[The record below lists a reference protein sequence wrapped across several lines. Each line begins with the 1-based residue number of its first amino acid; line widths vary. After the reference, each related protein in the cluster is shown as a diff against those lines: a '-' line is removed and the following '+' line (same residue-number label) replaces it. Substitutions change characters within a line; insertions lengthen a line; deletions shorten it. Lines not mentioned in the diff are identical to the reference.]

1 MQKYVKHKNKVIS
14 EKTIE
19 EKSIKLIKSYFM
31 DSKQDFTKGSIF
43 SKLVAFMLP
52 ILFALVLQSLYGAV
66 DMLIVGRF
74 GTTAGL
80 SGVSTGGN
88 VMNLFTMLLNNITIG
103 VTVLMGQYIG
113 AKRYEK
119 VNKLIS
125 NAVAF
130 FLVLSLLLTVFIVI
144 FARPLA
150 IAMQT
155 PSEAIDLT
163 VQYIRI
169 CGAGF
174 IFITFYNFIS
184 AMLRGVGDSS
194 TPLLFVA
201 IASIVNVIGDLIL
214 VAGLKMNV
222 AGAAIA
228 TVAAQAVSVFLSLW
242 IIRKKKMSFGFRKE
256 HFRFGS
262 EVPHFVKL
270 GLPLTIQGFLT
281 NFSFLALCAFVNR
294 LGLEASSGY
303 GVAQKIQMFVMLIP
317 SALMQ
322 SMAPFVSQ
330 NVGAGNEKRAR
341 SGMLCGQG
349 IGAGIGLF
357 VMIGTFFFGDYIS
370 RLFTEDE
377 AVIARSFEFLRGFS
391 PEAIVTCILFSYLGY
406 FNGHSK
412 SLFVMVQGLMQTF
425 LIRLPLS
432 YIMSIQPNASLT
444 GVGIAAPT
452 ATVFGIILCFCY
464 YKYLGRSLERK

>member
-1 MQKYVKHKNKVIS
+1 MSMN
-14 EKTIE
+14 
-19 EKSIKLIKSYFM
+19 
-31 DSKQDFTKGSIF
+31 DKQDFTSGPIF
-43 SKLVAFMLP
+43 SKLVTFMLP
-52 ILFALVLQSLYGAV
+52 ILLSLVLQSLYSAV

-80 SGVSTGGN
+80 SGVSVGGN
-88 VMNLFTMLLNNITIG
+88 VMNLFTMLLNAITMG

-113 AKRYEK
+113 AKRTDS
-119 VNKLIS
+119 VNKLIG

-130 FLVLSLLLTVFIVI
+130 FLTLSLLLTVVIVAL
-144 FARPLA
+144 ARPLA
-150 IAMQT
+150 VAMQT
-155 PSEAIDLT
+155 PAEAVDLT

-184 AMLRGVGDSS
+184 AMLRGIGDSN
-194 TPLLFVA
+194 TPLVFVA
-201 IASIVNVIGDLIL
+201 IASVVNIIGDLVL

-228 TVAAQAVSVFLSLW
+228 TVAAQAVSVVLSLW
-242 IIRKKKMSFGFRKE
+242 ILKKKQLAFSFQRRYFN
-256 HFRFGS
+256 FGS

-270 GLPLTIQGFLT
+270 GLPLTVQGFLT

-294 LGLEASSGY
+294 LGLDASSGY
-303 GVAQKIQMFVMLIP
+303 GVAQKIQMFIMLIP
-317 SALMQ
+317 GALMQ

-330 NVGAGNEKRAR
+330 NVGAQNEMRAR
-341 SGMLCGQG
+341 SGMLCGQAL
-349 IGAGIGLF
+349 GAGIGF
-357 VMIGTFFFGDYIS
+357 VIMVATFFFGDHLA
-370 RLFTEDE
+370 RLFTTDD
-377 AVIARSFEFLRGFS
+377 AVVARAFEFLRGFS
-391 PEAIVTCILFSYLGY
+391 PEAVVTCILFSYLGY

-432 YIMSIQPNASLT
+432 YLMSIRPNASLT

-452 ATVFGIILCFCY
+452 ATVFGILLCFCY
-464 YKYLGRSLERK
+464 YKWLGRSLQRK

>member
-1 MQKYVKHKNKVIS
+1 MN
-14 EKTIE
+14 
-19 EKSIKLIKSYFM
+19 
-31 DSKQDFTKGSIF
+31 DKQDFTQGSIF
-43 SKLVAFMLP
+43 SKLLSFMLP

-80 SGVSTGGN
+80 SGVSVGGN
-88 VMNLFTMLLNNITIG
+88 VMNLFTMLLNNITLG

-113 AKRYEK
+113 AKRFEN

-130 FLVLSLLLTVFIVI
+130 FLTLSVALTVLIVA

-155 PSEAIDLT
+155 PEEAVDLT

-174 IFITFYNFIS
+174 IFITLYNFIS
-184 AMLRGVGDSS
+184 AMLRGVGDSN
-194 TPLLFVA
+194 TPLIFVA
-201 IASIVNVIGDLIL
+201 IASAVNVAGDLIL

-228 TVAAQAVSVFLSLW
+228 TVLAQAVSVVLSMW
-242 IIRKKKMSFGFRKE
+242 IIKKKNMSFGFRKKY
-256 HFRFGS
+256 FSFGA
-262 EVPHFVKL
+262 EVPKFVKL
-270 GLPLTIQGFLT
+270 GLPLTVQGFLT

-317 SALMQ
+317 GALMQ

-341 SGMLCGQG
+341 KGMLCGQA

-357 VMIGTFFFGDYIS
+357 VMLGVFFFGDAIS
-370 RLFTEDE
+370 SLFTSDA

-412 SLFVMVQGLMQTF
+412 SLFVMIQGLLQTF

-432 YIMSIQPNASLT
+432 YVMSIQPNASLT
-444 GVGIAAPT
+444 GIGIAAPT
-452 ATVFGIILCFCY
+452 ATVFGITLCFLY
-464 YKYLGRSLERK
+464 YKHLGKSLARK